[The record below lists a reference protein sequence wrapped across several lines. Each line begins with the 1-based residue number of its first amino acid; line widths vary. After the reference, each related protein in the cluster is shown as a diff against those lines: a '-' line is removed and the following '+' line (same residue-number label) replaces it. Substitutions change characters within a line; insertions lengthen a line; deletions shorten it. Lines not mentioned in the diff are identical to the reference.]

1 MVNRTSRHHERQQ
14 NKTGAE
20 TSTNKTFASRRTVL
34 TLSRETNLALPYLW
48 QHDHNPHQTVRATD
62 MRKQPP
68 NTTNDNKGQNQMTFD
83 EWLQYG
89 YKNNFCSPP
98 VCEIHD
104 GLPTTATEDE
114 QFSEGED
121 PCIYILRLYDDNATS
136 KGVEANHSAS
146 TWRATNLGWVK

>member
-1 MVNRTSRHHERQQ
+1 
-14 NKTGAE
+14 
-20 TSTNKTFASRRTVL
+20 
-34 TLSRETNLALPYLW
+34 
-48 QHDHNPHQTVRATD
+48 

-68 NTTNDNKGQNQMTFD
+68 NTTNDHKGQNQMTFD

-114 QFSEGED
+114 QFSEGSD

-146 TWRATNLGWVK
+146 TWRATNLGWTKP